1 MYRRVQKRYNW
12 TGWYSRLQGGAV
24 GAVGAVGRGLVAGAI
39 GTIAL
44 TLAERAE
51 MAVTGRKA
59 STFPGQVGVKLSG
72 RDPASSPEL
81 VEKLN
86 PMVHWAH
93 GIALGPVRG
102 LLDRAGM
109 GPAAATLVFVPMV
122 WGGDAALYRALGLAP
137 EPWRWTPGELA
148 TDLFGKSVLAVS
160 TSVAYSLL
168 DR

>member
-1 MYRRVQKRYNW
+1 MVELALTRARRVEDV
-12 TGWYSRLQGGAV
+12 L
-24 GAVGAVGRGLVAGAI
+24 
-39 GTIAL
+39 
-44 TLAERAE
+44 
-51 MAVTGRKA
+51 GRKA

-102 LLDRAGM
+102 LLDRAGL